1 MVRIFGPGA
10 PVGVHYR
17 TAPGAFDAR
26 DRGRY
31 NPRPSGMTS
40 RPIDAEVKMTFRI
53 AVLLSGLALAITLVG
68 AATGPHDWKA
78 PDKDWA
84 KGPVRWIMSDEEE
97 KEFKKLRTD
106 EERAAFATA
115 FWEKRDPTPG
125 TANNEYRLIFWQRV
139 EGADRAYKD
148 IIREGSLTDLG
159 RVFIL
164 LGPPMSM
171 RKDSRYTY
179 WAYEPSEVSG
189 ITESMEFSFAPVDT
203 GVLLRSPK
211 VLESYVAAHPETR
224 GIGWRL
230 PQIVPEPAGEVAA
243 APVKEHVEDTSPE
256 SQRQIP
262 ILDAVAAKGSG
273 PTDVPFQVVED
284 YYAAAD
290 GTTLT
295 VITIEVPREAAHG
308 SGSQALLAFG
318 RLQAGG
324 EAGKVMNL
332 TGDLP
337 FVPAPESGVP
347 PGSLVYQ
354 ARRNLKPGTYT
365 RTIVLEDKVV
375 KGQMGSLVAA
385 ISVPDFSART
395 FAISSLTLLAS
406 FGRQDAD
413 LGPDEGASGGL
424 YSMGSFRLVPR
435 AAPTLQQTDT
445 LAFYYQVYN
454 PTPEQATGKP
464 NLESTY
470 SFFLKDA
477 TGWKPF
483 RKPAVKPVGQVELYE
498 IDLKTLLRP
507 DQPLPVDFRMEAK
520 VTDKVS
526 GQSLSREL
534 FFTVR

>member
-1 MVRIFGPGA
+1 MTVRL
-10 PVGVHYR
+10 
-17 TAPGAFDAR
+17 DA
-26 DRGRY
+26 
-31 NPRPSGMTS
+31 
-40 RPIDAEVKMTFRI
+40 
-53 AVLLSGLALAITLVG
+53 LLTTLALAITVVG
-68 AATGPHDWKA
+68 AAVGPHDWKV

-84 KGPVRWIMSDEEE
+84 KGPVRWIMGDEEE
-97 KEFKKLRTD
+97 KEYKKLKTD
-106 EERAAFATA
+106 EERQAFART

-125 TANNEYRLIFWQRV
+125 TPDNEYALIFWQRV

-148 IIREGSLTDLG
+148 IIREGSVTDLG

-164 LGPPMSM
+164 FGPPTAM

-179 WAYEPSEVSG
+179 WSYEPSEITG
-189 ITESMEFSFAPVDT
+189 ITESLEFSFAPIET

-211 VLESYVAAHPETR
+211 TLETYVAAHPETR
-224 GIGWRL
+224 GIGWKL
-230 PQIVPEPAGEVAA
+230 PQLVAEPAGEVAA
-243 APVKEHVEDTSPE
+243 APVKVHVEDTSPE

-262 ILDAVAAKGSG
+262 ILDAIAAKGSG
-273 PTDVPFQVVED
+273 PADVPFQVADE
-284 YYAAAD
+284 YYAAVD

-295 VITIEVPREAAHG
+295 VITIEVPHDAAHG

-324 EAGKVMNL
+324 EAGKAMNL

-337 FVPAPESGVP
+337 FVPAPDSSVP
-347 PGSLVYQ
+347 SGSLTYQ
-354 ARRNLKPGTYT
+354 ARRNLTPGVYT
-365 RTIVLEDKVV
+365 QTIVIEDKVV
-375 KGQMGSLVAA
+375 KGQMGSLVAT
-385 ISVPDFSART
+385 ITVPDYGTKT
-395 FAISSLTLLAS
+395 FAMSSLTLLAS

-435 AAPTLQQTDT
+435 AVPILVKSDI

-454 PTPEQATGKP
+454 PAPEQTSGKP

-483 RKPAVKPVGQVELYE
+483 RKPAVKPVSQVELFV
-498 IDLKTLLRP
+498 IDLKDLLKP
-507 DQPLPVDFRMEAK
+507 DQSLPVEFRMEAK

-526 GQSLSREL
+526 GQSLTREL

>member
-1 MVRIFGPGA
+1 
-10 PVGVHYR
+10 
-17 TAPGAFDAR
+17 
-26 DRGRY
+26 
-31 NPRPSGMTS
+31 
-40 RPIDAEVKMTFRI
+40 MTFRP
-53 AVLLSGLALAITLVG
+53 ALLLTTFALLITIVG
-68 AATGPHDWKA
+68 AATGAHDWKT

-84 KGPVRWIMSDEEE
+84 KGPVRWIMGDDEERE
-97 KEFKKLRTD
+97 YKKLRTD
-106 EERAAFATA
+106 EERQAFAGA

-125 TANNEYRLIFWQRV
+125 TPDNEYTLVFWQRV

-164 LGPPMSM
+164 LGPPTAM

-179 WAYEPSEVSG
+179 WNYEPSEVTG
-189 ITESMEFSFAPVDT
+189 ITESLEFSFATIDT

-211 VLESYVAAHPETR
+211 TLEGYVAAHPETR
-224 GIGWRL
+224 GIGWKL
-230 PQIVPEPAGEVAA
+230 PQLVAEPAAELAA

-262 ILDAVAAKGSG
+262 ILDAIAAKGSG
-273 PTDVPFQVVED
+273 PTDVPFQVVDD
-284 YYAAAD
+284 YYAAVD

-295 VITIEVPREAAHG
+295 VITIEVPHDAAHG

-318 RLQAGG
+318 RLRAGG
-324 EAGKVMNL
+324 DGGKVLNL

-337 FVPAPESGVP
+337 FVPAPDSSVP
-347 PGSLVYQ
+347 SGSLNYQ
-354 ARRNLKPGTYT
+354 ARRNLKPGVYT
-365 RTIVLEDKVV
+365 RTIVIEDKVV
-375 KGQMGSLVAA
+375 KGQMGSLVAT
-385 ISVPDFSART
+385 ITVPDYSARN
-395 FAISSLTLLAS
+395 FAMSSVTLLAS
-406 FGRQDAD
+406 FDRQDAG
-413 LGPDEGASGGL
+413 LGPDDGAAGGL

-435 AAPTLQQTDT
+435 AAAILQKSDT

-454 PTPEQATGKP
+454 PAPEQASGKP

-483 RKPAVKPVGQVELYE
+483 RKPAVKPVSQVELFV
-498 IDLKTLLRP
+498 IDLKDLLKP
-507 DQPLPVDFRMEAK
+507 DQPLPVDFKMEAK

-526 GQSLSREL
+526 GQSLTRDL

>member
-1 MVRIFGPGA
+1 
-10 PVGVHYR
+10 
-17 TAPGAFDAR
+17 
-26 DRGRY
+26 
-31 NPRPSGMTS
+31 
-40 RPIDAEVKMTFRI
+40 
-53 AVLLSGLALAITLVG
+53 
-68 AATGPHDWKA
+68 
-78 PDKDWA
+78 
-84 KGPVRWIMSDEEE
+84 
-97 KEFKKLRTD
+97 
-106 EERAAFATA
+106 
-115 FWEKRDPTPG
+115 
-125 TANNEYRLIFWQRV
+125 
-139 EGADRAYKD
+139 
-148 IIREGSLTDLG
+148 
-159 RVFIL
+159 
-164 LGPPMSM
+164 M

-179 WAYEPSEVSG
+179 WAYEPSEVTG

-211 VLESYVAAHPETR
+211 TLEGYVGAHPETR
-224 GIGWRL
+224 GIGWKIPL
-230 PQIVPEPAGEVAA
+230 LVPEAAGEIAA
-243 APVKEHVEDTSPE
+243 TPVKEHVEDTSPE

-273 PTDVPFQVVED
+273 PTDLPFQVADD
-284 YYAAAD
+284 YYAAVD

-295 VITIEVPREAAHG
+295 VITIEVPHEAAHG

-337 FVPAPESGVP
+337 FVPAPESSVP
-347 PGSLVYQ
+347 SGSLVYQ
-354 ARRNLKPGTYT
+354 ARRNLKPGVYT
-365 RTIVLEDKVV
+365 QTIVLEDKVV
-375 KGQMGSLVAA
+375 KGQMGSLVAT
-385 ISVPDFSART
+385 ITVPDYSAKT
-395 FAISSLTLLAS
+395 FAMSSLTLLAT

-435 AAPTLQQTDT
+435 ATPTLQASDT

-454 PTPEQATGKP
+454 PTPEQASGKP

-483 RKPAVKPVGQVELYE
+483 RKPAVKPVSQVELFE
-498 IDLKTLLRP
+498 IDLKDLLKP
-507 DQPLPVDFRMEAK
+507 DQSLPVEFRLEAK

-526 GQSLSREL
+526 GQSLNREI